1 MDMKSEY
8 QSAME
13 LTIERAAMTHDLGTW
28 AGWVVIVLSVGY
40 LSIRILPGIFA
51 WRMP

>member
-40 LSIRILPGIFA
+40 LVARIAPGLWA
-51 WRMP
+51 MVRP